1 MKLRKLLVF
10 GTLLLLALVF
20 ATGCGVEDPTKKDVE
35 KVLEKI
41 GAIPEDAKD
50 DDSKTKYSIEIDKV
64 KLNDD
69 KDKATVE
76 CTLSM
81 EGELATVAQQYKM
94 TFRLNDDKE
103 WKIKNSKLEDDVE
116 LVSEKLATEI
126 GDETFRALLSDWYS
140 IEVGGSYIKTADIAD
155 SVKITKHELAEDSL
169 KDTVT
174 FEGTASVGIMEYQFT
189 VKAECEYFDRLGKWS
204 LASCNTEDYKVDYSI
219 EGISGEEFMAAL
231 EDSYESSYIDQLRV
245 DSDELTDVK
254 ILSHEANLEDLQDTV
269 RISASFAKNAAA
281 YTFEAQVVCAYSISR
296 EEWDVESFTIDES
309 TVKTDYVEGYLID
322 FTAEDFN
329 RIMHE
334 SDDAS
339 VTALGNTYYMKAEDV
354 QVIAVSFEPFE
365 LDGDTYFSLPVLMT
379 VMTPDMEIDVDVEIT
394 LEYFTDVGWC
404 FRTWTGSVVGVQNAM
419 TGTWTGTTAEAG
431 EITVVVERSFD
442 EDGNYFAQITESA
455 TGTQYRCALYKFDP
469 STGEVQTSGSEGSVN
484 VAGVIDGTTWTLN
497 SDSIVLTKK

>member
-41 GAIPEDAKD
+41 GAIPEDAED

-219 EGISGEEFMAAL
+219 EGISAEEFMAAL

-254 ILSHEANLEDLQDTV
+254 ILSHEANLENLQDTV
-269 RISASFAKNAAA
+269 RISASFALNAAA
-281 YTFEAQVVCAYSISR
+281 YTFEAQVVCEYSTSR

-322 FTAEDFN
+322 FTAEDFE
-329 RIMHE
+329 RILNN
-334 SDDAS
+334 SDAT
-339 VTALGNTYYMKAEDV
+339 VTTLGNTYELSAEDV
-354 QVIAVSFEPFE
+354 HVSSVEHEIE
-365 LDGDTYFSLPVLMT
+365 LGGGTRFASPVKMT
-379 VMTPDMEIDVDVEIT
+379 ITTPDMEIDIDVNIT
-394 LEYFTDVGWC
+394 LEFDSEDGWE
-404 FRTWTGSVVGVQNAM
+404 FEGWTGSVVGVQNAM
-419 TGTWTGTTAEAG
+419 TGTWTGTTASGGA
-431 EITVVVERSFD
+431 ITVVIERAFD
-442 EDGNYFAQITESA
+442 EDGYYVALISDAQA
-455 TGTQYRCALYKFDP
+455 GTQYRCALYKFDP